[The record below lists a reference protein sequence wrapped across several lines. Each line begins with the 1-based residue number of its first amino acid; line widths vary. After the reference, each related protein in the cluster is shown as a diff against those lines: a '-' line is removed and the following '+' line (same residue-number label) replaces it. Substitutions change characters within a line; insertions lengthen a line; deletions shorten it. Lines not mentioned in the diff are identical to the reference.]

1 MSAFSIFLIIVVIL
15 LLYVVISYVTSDI
28 STLMSGVSS
37 GTEMKVITPDSL
49 AKNDTTAGNS
59 GNYSYSIWFYVN
71 DWNYK
76 YGETKVIFGKMK
88 KTSSEGVSNIS
99 SLEPC
104 PAVTLD
110 PIQNNLTVSVT
121 CYPEIV
127 HKCEIVNVP
136 IQRWVNLFISVYGRS
151 LDVYIDGK
159 LVRTCILPGIAKVA
173 PDAPIYLTPSGG
185 FSGWTARFQYWDT
198 PSDPQF
204 AWDIYKKGYGG
215 NMFGNFFGRYKI
227 KLSLVTDQ
235 KETNIVVV

>member
-1 MSAFSIFLIIVVIL
+1 MSAFSIFLIIIVIL

-28 STLMSGVSS
+28 NTLMSGVSS
-37 GTEMKVITPDSL
+37 GTEMKVIMPDSL
-49 AKNDTTAGNS
+49 AKNDTTSGNS

-76 YGETKVIFGKMK
+76 YGETKVIFGKME
-88 KTSSEGVSNIS
+88 KTSSEGISNIS

-104 PAVTLD
+104 PAVTLS
-110 PIQNNLTVSVT
+110 PVQNNLVVSVT

-151 LDVYIDGK
+151 LDVYLDGK
-159 LVRTCILPGIAKVA
+159 LVRTCILPGIAKIA
-173 PDAPIYLTPSGG
+173 QSSPIYVTPSGG

-204 AWDIYKKGYGG
+204 VWDIYKKGYGG
-215 NMFGNFFGRYKI
+215 NMFGNLFGRYKV

-235 KETNIVVV
+235 KETNIIVV